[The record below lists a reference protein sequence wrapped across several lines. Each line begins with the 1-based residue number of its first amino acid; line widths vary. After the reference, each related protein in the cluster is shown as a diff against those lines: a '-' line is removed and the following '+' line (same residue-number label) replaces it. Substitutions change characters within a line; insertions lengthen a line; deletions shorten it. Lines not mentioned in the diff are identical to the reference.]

1 MLLKTKKIFKVPESN
16 NEPILQFKL
25 HMFKQVIVASIV
37 CGLLL
42 AVYFAITQMW
52 FAVSVFVVNI
62 LSFIV
67 SYYCAKHYAPK
78 LGTSLFLISVT
89 LTACIFMWRS
99 EGLNDEAVMAFP
111 SLLVFAMLVSSFN
124 LARWLLIIVC
134 LNIVL
139 NGLANQYGLYT
150 NSVEASD
157 LNTAI
162 VLVLVLIM
170 VSVAVY
176 LASLNMQKLLVELA
190 AENDKVTESK
200 QEIIHLQ
207 NHDPLTGLPNRT
219 MAEMVVRKRL
229 KTGSREG
236 FETSLLF
243 IDLDNFKTIND
254 TLGHAAGDTVLV
266 TVAKRLLECVRET
279 DTVCRF
285 GGDEFVIVAMH
296 EHEGDLLHYSV
307 LAEKILEVVCEPIK
321 VEANN
326 ISPTVSIG
334 ISVAPRHAS
343 SFAELYQKAD
353 LAMYSAKRA
362 GRNGYQYFHT
372 DMNKDSARQ
381 LRLSQ
386 DLRSALTNNEF
397 RLNYQSTQQIDA
409 GKIIAAEALIRWTHP
424 TLGEI
429 SPVEFIPIA
438 EQSGF
443 IREIGNWVLK
453 EAVKTCKAWHAGGF
467 TDLCVAVNVSAI
479 QFHRGNFEDKVKQV
493 LEEYQLEGEY
503 LILELTESVFFDM
516 HSEFNSALLKLSD
529 LNIQIAIDDF
539 GTGYSNL
546 GYLHENDIN
555 ILKIDRSFISKIFE
569 SPKDLAIVEMI
580 VNMSKSLG
588 MKVVAEGIESEAQK
602 QQLINLGCTYG
613 QGYFWSKPVSSEEF
627 LQLVKNNEG

>member
-1 MLLKTKKIFKVPESN
+1 
-16 NEPILQFKL
+16 
-25 HMFKQVIVASIV
+25 
-37 CGLLL
+37 
-42 AVYFAITQMW
+42 
-52 FAVSVFVVNI
+52 
-62 LSFIV
+62 
-67 SYYCAKHYAPK
+67 
-78 LGTSLFLISVT
+78 
-89 LTACIFMWRS
+89 
-99 EGLNDEAVMAFP
+99 
-111 SLLVFAMLVSSFN
+111 
-124 LARWLLIIVC
+124 
-134 LNIVL
+134 
-139 NGLANQYGLYT
+139 
-150 NSVEASD
+150 
-157 LNTAI
+157 
-162 VLVLVLIM
+162 
-170 VSVAVY
+170 
-176 LASLNMQKLLVELA
+176 
-190 AENDKVTESK
+190 
-200 QEIIHLQ
+200 
-207 NHDPLTGLPNRT
+207 
-219 MAEMVVRKRL
+219 
-229 KTGSREG
+229 
-236 FETSLLF
+236 
-243 IDLDNFKTIND
+243 
-254 TLGHAAGDTVLV
+254 
-266 TVAKRLLECVRET
+266 
-279 DTVCRF
+279 
-285 GGDEFVIVAMH
+285 
-296 EHEGDLLHYSV
+296 
-307 LAEKILEVVCEPIK
+307 
-321 VEANN
+321 
-326 ISPTVSIG
+326 
-334 ISVAPRHAS
+334 
-343 SFAELYQKAD
+343 
-353 LAMYSAKRA
+353 MYSAKRA